1 MIKQSRTGDYNSP
14 YTLAMKYIN
23 NSYLITAIEVNNVL
37 SFLDVVISQ
46 DTLDT
51 ILSKP
56 RLEFNDLNVNTIKTE
71 NFLNTIGTIRNE
83 RCKAGVYI

>member
-1 MIKQSRTGDYNSP
+1 
-14 YTLAMKYIN
+14 MKFIN
-23 NSYLITAIEVNNVL
+23 NSYLITAVEVNNVL

-51 ILSKP
+51 ILNRP
-56 RLEFNDLNVNTIKTE
+56 RLIFNDLNTNTIKTE
-71 NFLNTIGTIRNE
+71 EFLNTIGTIRKE